1 MIFSPYP
8 KWSVPQPKFHFC
20 RCPNNQSGVVPMT
33 KVGFPHSQRESTV
46 PRTKVV
52 CPPIQIPFIIV
63 SQEPKWFVPSQNGRF
78 LVMEFTVEMLGIN
91 EYVNFFAKGIKFWL
105 TYSCRRSLSVAETVP
120 LTIPAKVGDM
130 LFICP
135 TTGYDA
141 DNSGKSFDMV
151 AIPALKNSHLLDV
164 LMLMGRIRRRNF
176 LQVVSGIYHKDR
188 PHRSLSSV
196 DCISQ
201 STGATLHCGISD

>member
-1 MIFSPYP
+1 
-8 KWSVPQPKFHFC
+8 
-20 RCPNNQSGVVPMT
+20 
-33 KVGFPHSQRESTV
+33 
-46 PRTKVV
+46 
-52 CPPIQIPFIIV
+52 
-63 SQEPKWFVPSQNGRF
+63 
-78 LVMEFTVEMLGIN
+78 
-91 EYVNFFAKGIKFWL
+91 
-105 TYSCRRSLSVAETVP
+105 
-120 LTIPAKVGDM
+120 M

-141 DNSGKSFDMV
+141 DNSDKSFDMV

-164 LMLMGRIRRRNF
+164 LMIMGRIRRRNF
-176 LQVVSGIYHKDR
+176 LQVVSGINHKDR

>member
-1 MIFSPYP
+1 
-8 KWSVPQPKFHFC
+8 
-20 RCPNNQSGVVPMT
+20 
-33 KVGFPHSQRESTV
+33 
-46 PRTKVV
+46 
-52 CPPIQIPFIIV
+52 
-63 SQEPKWFVPSQNGRF
+63 
-78 LVMEFTVEMLGIN
+78 
-91 EYVNFFAKGIKFWL
+91 
-105 TYSCRRSLSVAETVP
+105 
-120 LTIPAKVGDM
+120 M

-188 PHRSLSSV
+188 PHEASVVSTVYRNLPVQLCIAELVTDMSHDSCRMRGNPLRGICSKSPTGLSIGGSSGIYASSFR
-196 DCISQ
+196 C
-201 STGATLHCGISD
+201 LHFPLMSSSHRRRLYTAGWR